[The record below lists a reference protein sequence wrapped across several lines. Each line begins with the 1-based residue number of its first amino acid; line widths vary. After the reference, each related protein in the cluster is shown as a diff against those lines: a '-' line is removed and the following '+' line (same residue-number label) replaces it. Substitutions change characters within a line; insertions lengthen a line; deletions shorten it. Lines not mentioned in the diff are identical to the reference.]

1 MRPAIVLA
9 TTIAA
14 AALAGTAISLAQ
26 RPPAPRHPT
35 IAASPDV
42 SAIPPTNQ
50 PAVAFGFS
58 VAPDLQRHQL
68 VLFGGVGDFSN
79 TWLWDGAAWSRAQP
93 AMSPPGRYGA
103 SAAFDPQIGAVLL
116 FGGILQT
123 GQTANDTWAWDGRT
137 WQEVDTGRDG
147 PGGGAASAM
156 AWDPSRSEM
165 VLVAPSPGGGGGGG
179 QTWTWSGTR
188 WVHDRAGVL
197 GTRDTGILMAFDPVS
212 NALIAEGCCASPTV
226 GTLGGVPSTWRWDGS
241 AWSVL
246 ATSVRP
252 PDGSSLG
259 LDPSLRRLVLCGC
272 DLAGGLAPRM
282 WVWDGRDWMPGPYPR
297 LPLAPEAEVVDPADS
312 QFLVLGAAIGGVDA
326 LTQTVQVW
334 AIRGTAWLRLG
345 TGLHSG

>member
-35 IAASPDV
+35 IAASPDI

-165 VLVAPSPGGGGGGG
+165 VLVAPSPGGGGGG

-212 NALIAEGCCASPTV
+212 NALIAEGCCASPTA
-226 GTLGGVPSTWRWDGS
+226 GTLGGVPSTWRWMVPRGACSRLQCAHPMGPAWDSTHHCGVWCS
-241 AWSVL
+241 AGAISPAGW
-246 ATSVRP
+246 
-252 PDGSSLG
+252 
-259 LDPSLRRLVLCGC
+259 RRGCGC
-272 DLAGGLAPRM
+272 GMGGT
-282 WVWDGRDWMPGPYPR
+282 GCPGPTRVSRSRLRPR
-297 LPLAPEAEVVDPADS
+297 SSIPPIRSSWCSARRSA
-312 QFLVLGAAIGGVDA
+312 A
-326 LTQTVQVW
+326 LT
-334 AIRGTAWLRLG
+334 R
-345 TGLHSG
+345 